1 MTMVVRALT
10 AARAVAAQRALRRPA
25 TPAELAKRVFPDFY
39 TVTPTLALISDVL
52 VDAIE
57 NSGRRTVISTPP
69 RTGKSVLVSQV
80 GVVFALMRNP
90 DHALILKSYSDEL
103 AEEHSR
109 EARRIIA
116 ENTDML
122 GFQLAD
128 DKTASA
134 RWKVANR
141 KGGLL
146 AGGIFTST
154 TGFGAHLL
162 LVDDPVKGAQDADSP
177 STRRRLMNEFKSSL
191 LTRRMPGASTVIVM
205 TRWHE
210 RDLAAEL
217 LAEGGWIHVNVPA
230 VSTPGVPDALGR
242 PPGVPMTT
250 ALGEVDFDQIKLEVG
265 SRTWAAMYLGV
276 PSAPEGGLIQRA
288 WLDDHRVPI
297 APTHPVR
304 TVVAVDPADSGERD
318 AAGIIAASL
327 STDGRVHLIADRS
340 GRMTS
345 DQWARAAIALALD
358 VGASEIHVEAFAS
371 GTTYVRIVREA
382 LAHIT
387 GAGHI
392 SVRGWPPKG
401 HPRKGDAVARAAPML
416 QALETGRCVI
426 AGSLPEFEA
435 AATQWQ
441 AGQHQPD
448 QLAGAVICFNVLAPR
463 TGQGV
468 RLASPVDLESNTP
481 PPAWLT
487 RKVTNGRP
495 TIDEIKASLV
505 GNNAGPRALMAR
517 KVTGGYDPLAYTR
530 ATRHGTH
537 RPNA

>member
-1 MTMVVRALT
+1 MSTVRSLV
-10 AARAVAAQRALRRPA
+10 AARAVVGRRGRQQPKSPAA
-25 TPAELAKRVFPDFY
+25 LAKRVFGEY

-52 VDAIE
+52 VDAVTHP
-57 NSGRRTVISTPP
+57 NRRYIISTPP

-80 GVVFALMRNP
+80 GTVFALMRSP
-90 DHALILKSYSDEL
+90 DHQLILKSYSDEL

-109 EARRIIA
+109 EARRLID

-122 GFQLAD
+122 GFRLD
-128 DKTASA
+128 KDKTSSA
-134 RWKVANR
+134 RWKVADR

-177 STRRRLMNEFKSSL
+177 STRRRLMNEFRASL

-217 LAEGGWIHVNVPA
+217 LAEGGWTHVNVPA

-242 PPGVPMTT
+242 PPGVPMRT
-250 ALGEVDFDQIKLEVG
+250 ALGEVDFDEIKRQVG

-276 PSAPEGGLIQRA
+276 PSAPEGGLIKRD
-288 WLDDHRVPI
+288 WLDSHRVPI
-297 APTHPVR
+297 APPHPLR

-318 AAGIIAASL
+318 SAGIVAASL
-327 STDGRVHLIADRS
+327 AADGRVAVIADAT
-340 GRMTS
+340 GKMTS
-345 DQWARAAIALALD
+345 DEWARGAIALALD

-382 LAHIT
+382 LART
-387 GAGHI
+387 ERAGHI

-401 HPRKGDAVARAAPML
+401 KPRKGDAVARSAGML

-426 AGSLPEFEA
+426 AGSLPAFEQA
-435 AATQWQ
+435 AVQWQ

-448 QLAGAVICFNVLAPR
+448 ALAAAVIAFDVLAPVAGQQATFARVDFTRSISDRPDRDVLVKLGQPGQQPVGARPLPAFLTRNVR
-463 TGQGV
+463 TG
-468 RLASPVDLESNTP
+468 RS
-481 PPAWLT
+481 
-487 RKVTNGRP
+487 
-495 TIDEIKASLV
+495 
-505 GNNAGPRALMAR
+505 
-517 KVTGGYDPLAYTR
+517 GGYDPLPANLR
-530 ATRHGTH
+530 GAARG
-537 RPNA
+537 